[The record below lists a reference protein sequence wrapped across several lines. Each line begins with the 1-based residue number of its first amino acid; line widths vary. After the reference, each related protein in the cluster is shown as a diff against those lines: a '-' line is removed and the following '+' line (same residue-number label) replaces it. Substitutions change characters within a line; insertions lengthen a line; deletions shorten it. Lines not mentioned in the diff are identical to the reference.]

1 MLGDDDGVAVSLEF
15 QARAPQTQ
23 VIIMT
28 GGVLPPEEETI
39 CQERDIPILRKPF
52 FANDILDLIRLR
64 LFRSFTA
71 TPNNATSSEEAQGF
85 TLSS

>member
-15 QARAPQTQ
+15 QTRAPQTQ

-28 GGVLPPEEETI
+28 GGILPPEEETI

-52 FANDILDLIRLR
+52 FANDILDLIRAR
-64 LFRSFTA
+64 LGRSLA
-71 TPNNATSSEEAQGF
+71 AAPRDATSGEAHGVS
-85 TLSS
+85 LSS